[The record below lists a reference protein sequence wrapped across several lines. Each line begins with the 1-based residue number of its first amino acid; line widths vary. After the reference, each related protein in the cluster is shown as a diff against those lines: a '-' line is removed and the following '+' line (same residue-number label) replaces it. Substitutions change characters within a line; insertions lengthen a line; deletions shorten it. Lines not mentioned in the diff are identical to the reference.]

1 MQAMV
6 IVVSKESYTTTDPM
20 CYKDDPY
27 LPIIILFSDFV
38 CNFFTARFA

>member
-1 MQAMV
+1 MQTMV

-27 LPIIILFSDFV
+27 LPIIILLAQLFGNLSV
-38 CNFFTARFA
+38 SLFA